1 MNDPLKGYQKRY
13 LRGLAHQLKPVVIIG
28 RNSLTDGTIKSISE
42 TLDVHE
48 LIKVRIAAAEDR
60 EMKKDLLRRI
70 EDRCDCIV
78 AGTTG
83 HVAILYR
90 PRDDPE
96 KRRIILPERAE
107 DES

>member
-1 MNDPLKGYQKRY
+1 MNNSLKGYQKRY
-13 LRGLAHQLKPVVIIG
+13 LRGLAHQLKPIVIIG
-28 RNSLTDGTIKSISE
+28 RNSLSDGTIESISE
-42 TLDVHE
+42 ALDIHE

-83 HVAILYR
+83 HVVILYR

-96 KRRIILPERAE
+96 KRRIVLPERTGNK
-107 DES
+107 S